1 MCPAR
6 TRLLGIWEPQKLRT
20 CNVTGNGGERT
31 GKQASPFLE
40 FRLFCVQYGRY
51 FRTLVCVHITTVNEA
66 SLNAGDYVS
75 FLDPFPTLNRPL
87 KNVVENLSGWNLTVV
102 PSRSSVRLFKHIRW
116 STFPTS
122 RTSRNLPHL
131 SKFLLCG

>member
-1 MCPAR
+1 MCPAH
-6 TRLLGIWEPQKLRT
+6 TRFLGRWEPHKLRT
-20 CNVTGNGGERT
+20 CNVTGNGGDKT
-31 GKQASPFLE
+31 SKQASSFLE
-40 FRLFCVQYGRY
+40 FRLFCVQYDRY
-51 FRTLVCVHITTVNEA
+51 FRTLTYVHITTVSET
-66 SLNAGDYVS
+66 SLNAGGYVS

-122 RTSRNLPHL
+122 HTSRNLPYL